1 MSPRRGPWRASSPAS
16 WARPPSSPRGVCL
29 ALLEQRCPREQHG
42 TQFPPSPGAVL
53 HSRGS
58 CLPFPAP
65 RSGSVVACLGAALH
79 TVAGA
84 DPCPGVRSL
93 VPGLC
98 PGRGVP
104 AGLSM
109 GSSSALDP
117 RSSSD
122 AADDKTRLATG
133 FLRGKKARLSLLS
146 NPGGSAVVLLA
157 VPAALCL
164 GRLLTHLTLESGPCL
179 HSQVPVAICTW
190 RREGLVGSNR
200 ALEALGCVCVVGR
213 LEVDRR

>member
-16 WARPPSSPRGVCL
+16 WARAPSPRGVCL

-53 HSRGS
+53 HSVGHASPSR
-58 CLPFPAP
+58 PH
-65 RSGSVVACLGAALH
+65 ALDPCWPGWERTFH

-84 DPCPGVRSL
+84 DHCPGVRSQ

-98 PGRGVP
+98 PGRGVL
-104 AGLSM
+104 AGLSV
-109 GSSSALDP
+109 GASSSLDP

-122 AADDKTRLATG
+122 AVDDKARLATG
-133 FLRGKKARLSLLS
+133 FLRGKKARLSLLN
-146 NPGGSAVVLLA
+146 NPGGSAVVVLA

-164 GRLLTHLTLESGPCL
+164 GRLLTHLKLDSGPCF
-179 HSQVPVAICTW
+179 HSQVP
-190 RREGLVGSNR
+190 RRHLHMAPGEPCG
-200 ALEALGCVCVVGR
+200 E
-213 LEVDRR
+213 